1 MKSEFK
7 SVPKNN
13 NGDLIPPLD
22 LDFEKHERLKEEKR
36 NEELMK
42 KIKENKLSFIEK
54 VALSFDLN

>member
-1 MKSEFK
+1 MKSEFD
-7 SVPKNN
+7 SVPKKN

-22 LDFEKHERLKEEKR
+22 LDFEKQERLKEEKR